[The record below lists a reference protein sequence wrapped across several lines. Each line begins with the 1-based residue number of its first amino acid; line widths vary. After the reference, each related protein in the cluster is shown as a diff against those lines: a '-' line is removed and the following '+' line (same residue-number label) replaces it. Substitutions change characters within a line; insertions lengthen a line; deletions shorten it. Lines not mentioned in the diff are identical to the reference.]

1 MSLVALNRTTV
12 VSDAQQYRLL
22 CLVILPFFLTA
33 VVAGRIL
40 HVRQGNPRRPVR
52 SILAEA
58 RAASA
63 NALLFAFQG

>member
-1 MSLVALNRTTV
+1 MSLVTLSRTPA

-22 CLVILPFFLTA
+22 CAAMLPFFLA
-33 VVAGRIL
+33 AAVAGRLWRI
-40 HVRQGNPRRPVR
+40 VQSDPSGAGR

-58 RAASA
+58 RTASA